1 MRIFFNLALISLF
14 LSFLHVSICFA
25 SIPVSSVPPP
35 PQGCLVGSRMYTRY
49 LRNVYVYDANNAN
62 NVNEYRYIFGSDY
75 SVPQSCISGGNV
87 FSGPGPSGSGN
98 VQIGCDLD
106 KTDYAS
112 TVHNPSYENFTVNCP
127 LDDSIGF
134 LLLSSIA
141 LIPFYLK
148 RMKQDASD
156 LTQMTE

>member
-1 MRIFFNLALISLF
+1 MRIFFNLALISLP
-14 LSFLHVSICFA
+14 LSFLYIANGFA

-35 PQGCLVGSRMYTRY
+35 PQGCLVGSRMYTHY
-49 LRNVYVYDANNAN
+49 LRNVYVYDPNNTN

-87 FSGPGPSGSGN
+87 FSGPSPSGSGT

-127 LDDSIGF
+127 LDDHSG
-134 LLLSSIA
+134 LLLFASIA
-141 LIPFYLK
+141 LTLFYFK
-148 RMKQDASD
+148 KTKQNAPD
-156 LTQMTE
+156 LTQMVK